1 MDKAKVLW
9 YLLCFIMVLSDVII
23 ISDAR
28 RLLLDFLIGQ
38 RNRKNALK
46 IHSEQTLKNR
56 VNMGYIHPMLKKYQ
70 KTFDSALADFKEY
83 YGRHCNDNTKPYP
96 RINESLSYLK
106 ARGYK
111 IAVVSNKVDFA
122 TKSLCRDYFG
132 GLIEV
137 AIGQREGIEKK
148 PAPDSVFEAMRLLDS
163 KNAIYIGD
171 SDVDIMTAK
180 NSNLPCIA
188 VTWGFRDKDF
198 LYESGGRIF
207 ADTTREMLEII
218 EKT

>member
-1 MDKAKVLW
+1 MEIAMLDT
-9 YLLCFIMVLSDVII
+9 VIF
-23 ISDAR
+23 D
-28 RLLLDFLIGQ
+28 LDGTLLDTLEDLYLSVNHILSKYNFPLRTKDEVRMFVGNGVPKLIE
-38 RNRKNALK
+38 RALPK
-46 IHSEQTLKNR
+46 GHDKE
-56 VNMGYIHPMLKKYQ
+56 
-70 KTFDSALADFKEY
+70 TFDNALADFKVY
-83 YGRHCNDNTKPYP
+83 YGAHCNDNTKPYP
-96 RINESLSYLK
+96 GINESLSYLK

-132 GLIEV
+132 DLVDV

-148 PAPDSVFEAMRLLDS
+148 PAPDSVFEAMRILDS
-163 KNAIYIGD
+163 KNAVYIGD

-198 LYESGGRIF
+198 LTQSGGEIF
-207 ADTTREMLEII
+207 AHNTGEMMAII
-218 EKT
+218 EKM

>member
-1 MDKAKVLW
+1 MLDT
-9 YLLCFIMVLSDVII
+9 VIF
-23 ISDAR
+23 D
-28 RLLLDFLIGQ
+28 LDGTLLDTLEDLYLSVNHILSKYNFPLRTKDEVRMFVGNGVPKLIE
-38 RNRKNALK
+38 RALPK
-46 IHSEQTLKNR
+46 GHDK
-56 VNMGYIHPMLKKYQ
+56 

-83 YGRHCNDNTKPYP
+83 YGHHCNDNTKPYP
-96 RINESLSYLK
+96 GINESLSYLK

-132 GLIEV
+132 GLVEV